1 MSSALEKAVEKIYN
15 QIAETGRIDDNQ
27 MALIIMYEKQNKK
40 PKKDTFSQLTGYAN
54 KIIKIVNNNLKE

>member
-1 MSSALEKAVEKIYN
+1 MSNALEKAVEKIYN

-40 PKKDTFSQLTGYAN
+40 PKKDTFSQLTNYAN

>member
-1 MSSALEKAVEKIYN
+1 MSNALEKAVEKIYN
-15 QIAETGRIDDNQ
+15 QIAETGKIDDNQ

-40 PKKDTFSQLTGYAN
+40 PKKDTFNQLTSYAN

>member
-1 MSSALEKAVEKIYN
+1 MSNALDKAVEKIYD

-27 MALIIMYEKQNKK
+27 MALIIMYEKKNKK
-40 PKKDTFSQLTGYAN
+40 PKKDTFSQLTNYAN